1 MSLSNI
7 TIKCILMKIEA
18 YNAHWKFC
26 TISKNIKILYFFVCF
41 VVTCIYLTGKQRNKS
56 QLLNS

>member
-1 MSLSNI
+1 
-7 TIKCILMKIEA
+7 MKIEA

-26 TISKNIKILYFFVCF
+26 TISKNIKIYFFVCF
-41 VVTCIYLTGKQRNKS
+41 VVTCIYLTGKQRNKF